1 MFERI
6 AIMGAGSLGT
16 VLGAYISLHRQVD
29 LIDANEAH
37 VAALQEQGACISG
50 RAALEHV
57 PVRAI
62 TPGQMTGT
70 YDLFIYMA
78 KQTYNDA
85 CFAQMKAH
93 SHENTYICCCQN
105 GLPERAVSAV
115 FPADHIF
122 GAPVGWGASWLKP
135 GCSSLNTD
143 PAQRRFSLG
152 SLSGKV
158 SPELLALKEILELM
172 CPVDLSDNLPGLR
185 WSKLHVNA
193 AYSGLST
200 VMGST
205 FGAVSN
211 DPTAIRWA
219 VRIAREC
226 MQICRATGVH
236 MLPGHSSTGAPLDL
250 MALYDFQTPQEEAA
264 CIEAVKDMNH
274 GHRALV
280 ASMLQDLRR
289 GIPCEKD
296 AILGVVIDAGE
307 NAGIPTPYSSAAWN
321 VIKKKESGEIPVDS
335 FPAKHFPARQ

>member
-1 MFERI
+1 MFDRI

-50 RAALEHV
+50 KAALEHV

-62 TPGQMTGT
+62 TPSQMTGS

-85 CFAQMKAH
+85 CFAQMQAH

-105 GLPERAVSAV
+105 GLPERAVSDV
-115 FPADHIF
+115 FPADHVF

-135 GCSSLNTD
+135 GCSSLNTE

-152 SLSGKV
+152 SLSGEIF
-158 SPELLALKEILELM
+158 PELLALKEILELM
-172 CPVDLSDNLPGLR
+172 CPVDLSDNLSGLR

-205 FGAVSN
+205 FGAVS
-211 DPTAIRWA
+211 DDAVAIRWA

-226 MQICRATGVH
+226 VQICRAIGVQ

-250 MALYDFQTPQEEAA
+250 MSLYNFKNQQEEDA

-289 GIPCEKD
+289 GIPCEMNS
-296 AILGVVIDAGE
+296 IIGVVVEAGE
-307 NAGIPTPYSSAAWN
+307 KAGVTTPYSNAAWT
-321 VIKKKESGEIPVDS
+321 VIKKKQAGEIPVDS
-335 FPAKHFPARQ
+335 FPAEFFPSQY